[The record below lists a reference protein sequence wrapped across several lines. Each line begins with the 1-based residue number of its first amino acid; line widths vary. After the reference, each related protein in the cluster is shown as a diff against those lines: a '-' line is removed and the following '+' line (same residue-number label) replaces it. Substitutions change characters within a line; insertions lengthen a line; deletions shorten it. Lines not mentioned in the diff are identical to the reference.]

1 MIIINPVQR
10 TTLGRMIIKRNNLE
24 IWISIEL
31 KISKFDQMISYPAY
45 WSLTQC
51 STQKRAAFAF
61 SHVLSSFVK
70 RISKKY
76 FLAGFVSFQ
85 AFCCWN
91 CCIIGRTLISSSN
104 CNKVNGARLISC
116 LAQIHKHKYTNRC
129 TNTLTM
135 TTLVQKVYVFAPK
148 SKGVVAWVISCMHD
162 MFAAGKQSL
171 GLRSIYLY
179 LMYL

>member
-1 MIIINPVQR
+1 MQLKKAKFCQFLWMIIINPVQR

-61 SHVLSSFVK
+61 SHGQVLSSFVK

-116 LAQIHKHKYTNRC
+116 LAQIHKQIYKHINND
-129 TNTLTM
+129 NTGTKS
-135 TTLVQKVYVFAPK
+135 VCICPQK
-148 SKGVVAWVISCMHD
+148 
-162 MFAAGKQSL
+162 
-171 GLRSIYLY
+171 
-179 LMYL
+179 